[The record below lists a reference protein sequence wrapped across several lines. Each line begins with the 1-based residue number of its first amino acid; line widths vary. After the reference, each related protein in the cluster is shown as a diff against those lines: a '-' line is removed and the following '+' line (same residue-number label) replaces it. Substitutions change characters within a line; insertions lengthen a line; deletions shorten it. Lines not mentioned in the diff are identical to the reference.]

1 MIRRINLLP
10 EDLRTVNKRVFY
22 IVASLSLILSLSIL
36 YFISQKQKTVILA
49 SRTQSDLLQ
58 KESNRLSAQNAG
70 YKELIDGINMTE
82 KRKKEIEE
90 KVGFVRNVFEGR
102 TMWSDYLYELSG
114 IVPAGVW
121 FTNLSTSDVASGD
134 KVVRGLKVDG
144 MAFSSTLITDFMA
157 AIEASPLFID
167 AALIYVQSTVYHGR
181 EAFSFEITFRI
192 GGKK

>member
-10 EDLRTVNKRVFY
+10 EELRTVNKRVFY
-22 IVASLSLILSLSIL
+22 IVALLSLILSLSIL
-36 YFISQKQKTVILA
+36 YFISQKQETVILA
-49 SRTQSDLLQ
+49 FRAQSDLLQ

-70 YKELIDGINMTE
+70 YKEVIDGINMTE
-82 KRKKEIEE
+82 KRKKEMEE
-90 KVGFVRNVFEGR
+90 KVGFVRNVSEGR

-134 KVVRGLKVDG
+134 KAVRGLKVDG

-167 AALIYVQSTVYHGR
+167 AALIYVQSTGYHGR

-192 GGKK
+192 GGEK